1 MKRSSAHR
9 DFKKVATYSR
19 NIMQKREAEHKEE
32 ETKRAD
38 SFIAAIITRKLLAAN
53 IRQ

>member
-9 DFKKVATYSR
+9 DFKKVATYTR
-19 NIMQKREAEHKEE
+19 NIMQKRETEHKQE
-32 ETKRAD
+32 ETERAD
-38 SFIAAIITRKLLAAN
+38 SFIAAIVIRKLLATN